1 MDFSLSTILI
11 IVFVFCYFAF
21 GLIGAARFADNKL
34 GRFFSDPKKT
44 WMKVVFI
51 ILGAFVFAYIEF
63 ARIIITGII
72 QAGSAFDQ
80 RLVKLYED
88 NRRCM

>member
-44 WMKVVFI
+44 WMKVVLYNSRCI
-51 ILGAFVFAYIEF
+51 CVCVH
-63 ARIIITGII
+63 RICTYHYYGNN

-80 RLVKLYED
+80 RLVTV
-88 NRRCM
+88 

>member
-11 IVFVFCYFAF
+11 IVFVVCYFVF
-21 GLIGAARFADNKL
+21 GLTGAARFADNKL
-34 GRFFSDPKKT
+34 GKFFSDPKRK

-63 ARIIITGII
+63 ARIIIMGII
-72 QAGSAFDQ
+72 K
-80 RLVKLYED
+80 LVQFII
-88 NRRCM
+88 RGW

>member
-11 IVFVFCYFAF
+11 
-21 GLIGAARFADNKL
+21 IGAARFADNKL

-72 QAGSAFDQ
+72 K
-80 RLVKLYED
+80 LVQLLIKGW
-88 NRRCM
+88 